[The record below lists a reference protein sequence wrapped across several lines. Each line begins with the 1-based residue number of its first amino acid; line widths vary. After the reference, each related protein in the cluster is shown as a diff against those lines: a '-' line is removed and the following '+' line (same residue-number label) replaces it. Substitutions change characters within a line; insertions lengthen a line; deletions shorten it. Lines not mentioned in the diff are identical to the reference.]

1 MQFKINIEYSL
12 FTIFEDTV
20 HLPDH
25 YQSMVVLSGSLIQSS
40 LFSLKCS
47 YIILI
52 FFQYFYLRN
61 SKIPKT
67 DQSSVK

>member
-25 YQSMVVLSGSLIQSS
+25 YQSMVVLSGCLI
-40 LFSLKCS
+40 KV
-47 YIILI
+47 IV
-52 FFQYFYLRN
+52 
-61 SKIPKT
+61 KT
-67 DQSSVK
+67 GLAVYVLV